1 MAKRRRY
8 TDEERASAVVM
19 LQSQG
24 YPDKPGALST
34 VARYLSIPTSTL
46 AGWYTGINNPP
57 PSELVEQK
65 KADLAQL
72 FEQAAYKMVAHATKD
87 TVIEDMTGQQ
97 AMTSAGIA
105 VDKMRLLRGLPT
117 EIVQILPEVVAAIE
131 SMGQSPSEVF
141 NRIIERAK
149 EHAIR

>member
-24 YPDKPGALST
+24 YPDKPGALRK
-34 VARYLSIPTSTL
+34 VADYMGLNPRTLSRWFN
-46 AGWYTGINNPP
+46 GEHNPP
-57 PSELVEQK
+57 PDNLVMDK
-65 KADLAQL
+65 KIDLADK
-72 FEQAAYKMVAHATKD
+72 FERAAYVFVDHALKPD
-87 TVIEDMTGQQ
+87 VIEDMTGQQ

-149 EHAIR
+149 EHANH